1 MLKDAGADDGAD
13 GRGPADGGPDGG
25 GSDDGGDGG
34 STDRRVAD
42 DGARPS
48 VTIRDVAREA
58 KVHISTVS
66 RALDPRKRSMIGEAT
81 RERVLAVVDELGYQP
96 HLVAS
101 GLRRGQTR
109 TVGVVVPDLG
119 NPIFAPFARGATHAL
134 GGAGYMPLVADTE
147 DDHTILARILRHLA
161 ERRVDAIIMT
171 AARLQDEPLLLAIAE
186 GGVPVV
192 TAIRTLPTSGLP
204 TVFHDDRAGGRL
216 AARHLLDLGHERLG
230 QVRGPTDVEPFLA
243 RGEAFAAEVRAAGA
257 ALVADRSPASRPTVE
272 EGRRIATELL
282 AGTGSPTALFV
293 QNDTMAIGALLAVRE
308 LGLHCPDD
316 VSIVGYNDG
325 PFAAHTDP
333 PLSTIRLAPY
343 EIGRQAGLLALEAIE
358 HRGDN
363 VEAYVDPELIVR
375 RSSAPPTH

>member
-1 MLKDAGADDGAD
+1 MTMRKDPGSGAEGADADGA
-13 GRGPADGGPDGG
+13 G
-25 GSDDGGDGG
+25 
-34 STDRRVAD
+34 
-42 DGARPS
+42 RPS

-58 KVHISTVS
+58 QVHISTVS

-81 RERVLAVVDELGYQP
+81 RERVLAVVDELGYRP

-147 DDHTILARILRHLA
+147 DDPPVLARILRHLA

-171 AARLQDEPLLLAIAE
+171 AARLQDEALLLAIAD
-186 GGVPVV
+186 GGVPVI
-192 TAIRTLPTSGLP
+192 TAIRTLPASGLP

-216 AARHLLDLGHERLG
+216 AAEHLLDLGHVRLG
-230 QVRGPTDVEPFLA
+230 QVRGPGDVEPFLA
-243 RGEAFAAEVRAAGA
+243 RGEAFASTVRTAGA
-257 ALVADRSPASRPTVE
+257 TLVTDRPPASRPTVE
-272 EGRRIATELL
+272 EGQRVAAGLL
-282 AGTGSPTALFV
+282 SAARPPTAVFV
-293 QNDTMAIGALLAVRE
+293 QNDTMAIGALMAARE
-308 LGLHCPDD
+308 LGLRCPED

-343 EIGRQAGLLALEAIE
+343 EIGRHAGRLALQAIE
-358 HRGDN
+358 HQDGIA
-363 VEAYVDPELIVR
+363 EAHVAPELIVR
-375 RSSAPPTH
+375 RSSAPPTR